1 MELAEPQLYYPL
13 NEINKAALR
22 MIFSGFIGF
31 CMLSVSLTKGT
42 YYGLHFQCPQ
52 KSVLVDGLVGV
63 GRGELNHED

>member
-1 MELAEPQLYYPL
+1 
-13 NEINKAALR
+13 

-63 GRGELNHED
+63 GWG